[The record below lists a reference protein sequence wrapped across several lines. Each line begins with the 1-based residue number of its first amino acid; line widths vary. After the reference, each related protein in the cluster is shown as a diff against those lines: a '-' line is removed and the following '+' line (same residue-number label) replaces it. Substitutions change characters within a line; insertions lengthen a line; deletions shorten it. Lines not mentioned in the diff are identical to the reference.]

1 MKRPNI
7 LILYTDQQ
15 RFDALGCNGNS
26 DLQTPRLDA
35 LAREGVNFER
45 YYVQNPVCMPSRVSF
60 LTGQYPGTL
69 GITHMGVPVP
79 ENTAT
84 LPRYLRNYGYRCANI
99 GKLHFLPHANRD
111 HRAVHPAYGFDQLE
125 ISDEP
130 GCYNDAYRA
139 WVERR
144 APDQLDLISCGLPPA
159 TQTWQSEMGER
170 DGIVHPAEREPLE
183 AQPFRGR
190 SDLTHTAFVAE
201 QTIEFMRENHASPFL
216 CVAGFYSP
224 HAPWIAPQEFLDL
237 YDPSSF
243 ALPDFPA
250 DFVGRPDDAQL
261 RRARHGYYA
270 MISEVDH
277 HCGRILDE
285 LDALGLREDTIVIF
299 TADHGEWLGEHG
311 KYGKGYPADD
321 AVSRVPCLVRWPNG
335 IVEVGRTVS
344 DIVEAVD
351 IVPTLLECAG
361 IPIAPILQGRSL
373 YPQLRAQAS
382 KKARMAALTEE
393 REWKALH
400 TPRFRYIA
408 RASGQEILF
417 DLERPHGEYCDVAEL
432 PVYAQTLA
440 ELRHEL
446 LRRLIERE
454 RPLERVWPY

>member
-7 LILYTDQQ
+7 LLLYTDQQ

-26 DLQTPRLDA
+26 DIQTPRLDA
-35 LAREGVNFER
+35 LAREGLNFER
-45 YYVQNPVCMPSRVSF
+45 YYVQNPVCMPSRVSL

-79 ENTAT
+79 QGTVT
-84 LPRYLRNYGYRCANI
+84 LPRYLRNYGYTSANI

-111 HRAVHPAYGFDQLE
+111 HREVHPSYGFDHLE

-130 GCYNDAYRA
+130 GCYPDAYRA
-139 WVERR
+139 WVAHK

-159 TQTWQSEMGER
+159 TRVWQEEMGVR
-170 DGIVHPAEREPLE
+170 DGIVHPTEREPLRPQ
-183 AQPFRGR
+183 AFGAR

-201 QTIEFMRENHASPFL
+201 QTIEFLREHTEQPFL
-216 CVAGFYSP
+216 CIAGFYSP

-237 YDPSSF
+237 YDPPNF
-243 ALPDFPA
+243 ELPDFPD
-250 DFVGRPDDAQL
+250 DFAGRPDDDEL

-285 LDALGLREDTIVIF
+285 LETLGLRDDTIVIF
-299 TADHGEWLGEHG
+299 TSDHGEWLGQHG
-311 KYGKGYPADD
+311 KYGKSYPAHD
-321 AVSRVPCLVRWPNG
+321 AVSRVPCLVRWPDG
-335 IVEVGRTVS
+335 IVEAGRTVS
-344 DIVEAVD
+344 EIVEAVD

-361 IPIAPILQGRSL
+361 IPLAAELQGRSWW
-373 YPQLRAQAS
+373 PQLRGA
-382 KKARMAALTEE
+382 KAKGRVAALTEE
-393 REWKALH
+393 RDWKALH
-400 TPRFRYIA
+400 TPDFRYIA

-417 DLERPHGEYCDVAEL
+417 DLRQPLGEYHDVADQAE
-432 PVYAQTLA
+432 YAGTLA

-446 LRRLIERE
+446 LRILIERE
-454 RPLERVWPY
+454 RPLPRLWSY